1 LHKISNALKKV
12 AVYLILTL
20 FSFTLHGQNDDG
32 YQKYKD
38 FWAETDSDFKDP
50 EKSPLPKDQITEFDS
65 VHRFD
70 FNPDYRV
77 IAEWLPVE
85 KSKPFYFETT
95 GKIKQKYRKV
105 GIARFTLNGK
115 PLELSVYKN
124 LELSNMEGFKD
135 YLFVPF
141 TDDSNGIETYG
152 GGRYISMHAEP
163 ADSIIIDFNQSYNP
177 YCAYNDRYSCP
188 IPPRENFLDVAIPA
202 GAKSDH

>member
-1 LHKISNALKKV
+1 MV
-12 AVYLILTL
+12 LTL

-32 YQKYKD
+32 YQEYKD
-38 FWAETDSDFKDP
+38 FWAETDSDFKDT

-65 VHRFD
+65 VPRYA

-77 IAEWLPVE
+77 IAEWVPVE

-141 TDDSNGIETYG
+141 TDESNGFETYG